1 MRTRG
6 LVATGSLCFS
16 GLQIPERP
24 ASESVF
30 QRAFF
35 ILPTL

>member
-6 LVATGSLCFS
+6 LVVAGSLCFS
-16 GLQIPERP
+16 GLQIPGRP
-24 ASESVF
+24 TSEGVF